1 MPKSSGGWKASR
13 SPTFLPEG
21 LRAVTV
27 EHGPTREQF
36 VRAVQR
42 RSNPCFVTGLLKA
55 FPALNFQSL
64 TFRAVP
70 ETGAASK

>member
-1 MPKSSGGWKASR
+1 M
-13 SPTFLPEG
+13 
-21 LRAVTV
+21 TV

-36 VRAVQR
+36 VRAVQP

-55 FPALNFQSL
+55 FPALNVQSL

-70 ETGAASK
+70 ETGAAFK